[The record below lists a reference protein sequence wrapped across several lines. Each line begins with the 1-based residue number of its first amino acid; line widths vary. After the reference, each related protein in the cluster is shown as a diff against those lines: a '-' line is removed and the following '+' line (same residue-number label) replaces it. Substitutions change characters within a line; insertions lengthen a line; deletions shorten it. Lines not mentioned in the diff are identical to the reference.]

1 MHRLLLAL
9 LVGIVGN
16 VHAQT
21 YVTASYG
28 GQQLNLVIPRGY
40 CVIDRKDEIGKLHYK
55 LQEEGNAGRNAVQVL
70 FSDCKEWAKRQGD
83 PSYILKR
90 HGSYLFQLTGGEELL
105 LPVSLD
111 YAEFIKIYTDD
122 ELKRSAGKG
131 LNLTKVLEDKI
142 SRATVDAPALNSQV
156 NYGLIDTSDKAVFLG
171 IGATLQYPEELV
183 RVTGVVA
190 ATLVKRVPLT
200 INLYDSTKGK
210 TAPFKS
216 LLTQQKDL
224 VSKLLAANN

>member
-16 VHAQT
+16 VQAQT
-21 YVTASYG
+21 YVAASYG

-55 LQEEGNAGRNAVQVL
+55 MQEEANVGRNAVQVL
-70 FSDCKEWAKRQGD
+70 FSDCKEWAKRQSD
-83 PSYILKR
+83 PSYLLKR
-90 HGSYLFQLTGGEELL
+90 HGSYLFQLTRGEELL
-105 LPVSLD
+105 IPVTLG
-111 YAEFIKIYTDD
+111 YAEFIKIYTDH
-122 ELKRSAGKG
+122 ELKRNAGKG
-131 LNLTKVLEDKI
+131 VNLTKAMEDTL
-142 SRATVDAPALNSQV
+142 SRATVDAPALNSPV
-156 NYGLIDTSDKAVFLG
+156 NYGLIDTSDKAVFFG
-171 IGATLQYPEELV
+171 FGATLQYPEELV
-183 RVTGVVA
+183 RVTGVIA
-190 ATLVKRVPLT
+190 ATLVKRVQVS

-216 LLTQQKDL
+216 LLTQQKEL